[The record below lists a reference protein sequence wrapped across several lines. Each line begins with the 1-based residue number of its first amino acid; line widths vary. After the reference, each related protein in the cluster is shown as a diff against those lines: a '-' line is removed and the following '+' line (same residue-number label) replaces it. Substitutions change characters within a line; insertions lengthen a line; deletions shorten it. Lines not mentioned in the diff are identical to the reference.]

1 LEVRDR
7 GEETV
12 YGRKTTRLEGV
23 FPKEKTTTYYCH
35 RAVVNIDTELKLPIK
50 VQIFDAADVLVET
63 YGYED
68 LRLNAGL
75 TEKDFDPS
83 NAAYGF

>member
-1 LEVRDR
+1 
-7 GEETV
+7 
-12 YGRKTTRLEGV
+12 
-23 FPKEKTTTYYCH
+23 
-35 RAVVNIDTELKLPIK
+35 
-50 VQIFDAADVLVET
+50 VLVEL

-75 TEKDFDPS
+75 TEKDFDPA